1 MLSDPPLS
9 DPDSP
14 RIAGDLRAIV
24 PILDRKLVKTCHIA
38 LPDMPKPVGAIAYSE
53 KLFSYVKFYPTLE
66 AAQRASE
73 RMIKHGN
80 TVVLT
85 RVPKGLVLWVLE
97 PDAQL
102 VQ

>member
-1 MLSDPPLS
+1 MTDH
-9 DPDSP
+9 SP
-14 RIAGDLRAIV
+14 ASAL
-24 PILDRKLVKTCHIA
+24 ILDRKLVKTCHIT
-38 LPDMPKPVGAIAYSE
+38 LPDTPKPVGAIAYND

-80 TVVLT
+80 MVVLT

-97 PDAQL
+97 PDAQP